1 MDTAMDL
8 EYSAA
13 EKLFRDDIRA
23 FIGQN
28 LSKDVAAKVL
38 GHKRLSREDIIG
50 WHRVLHT
57 RGWSAPTWPREF
69 GGPGWTAVQQHIFD
83 EECTA
88 VGAPP
93 VIAFGVR
100 MVAPVIM
107 KYGSAS
113 QQQFFLPRI
122 LSGEHW
128 WCQGYSEPGSGSD
141 LASLKTR
148 AERRGDVYVCL
159 LYTSDAADE

>member
-1 MDTAMDL
+1 MDL

-13 EKLFRDDIRA
+13 EKSFRDDIRT
-23 FIGQN
+23 FIRQN

-38 GHKRLSREDIIG
+38 GHKRLAREDYIG
-50 WHRVLHT
+50 WQRVLHT
-57 RGWSAPTWPREF
+57 RGWSGSTWPKEF

-88 VGAPP
+88 AGAPP

-107 KYGSAS
+107 KYGSAA
-113 QQQFFLPRI
+113 QQQFYLPRI

-128 WCQGYSEPGSGSD
+128 WCQGYSEPGAGSD
-141 LASLKTR
+141 LASLKTT
-148 AERRGDVYVCL
+148 ALRRGETYVVNGQK
-159 LYTSDAADE
+159 T